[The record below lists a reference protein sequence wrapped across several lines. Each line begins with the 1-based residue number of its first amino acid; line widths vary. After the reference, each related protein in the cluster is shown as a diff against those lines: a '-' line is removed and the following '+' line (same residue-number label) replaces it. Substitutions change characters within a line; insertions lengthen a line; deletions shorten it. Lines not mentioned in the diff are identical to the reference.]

1 MDYSLVILTHNA
13 EAILPALTASITAL
27 TTQPA
32 EIIIVD
38 SASSDDTVQS
48 IKKLLPTAT
57 VLAQPRNVDFCR
69 GYNIGIAHAK
79 KSDYVLM
86 INQRITMQPDSA
98 TQLLNKITSDKTLA
112 AVGPKLLNAENK
124 KIDSMGIVSDRR
136 RQFDN
141 LGEGEEDTGQHD
153 DTKVFGVSGAAI
165 MLRMEAVQDIT
176 KNGGGRDTEFL
187 DHDFIAY
194 KDDVDIA
201 YRFRHRGWSLAVEP
215 SAVMYYDRNTGDGK
229 KRASRSKRAK
239 TYSLRNHWW
248 VLLKNEP
255 FSAIVRDLI
264 WVATY
269 ESMKLTYLT
278 LRDPRTVL
286 SVVPAYFRALPR
298 MLKKRGAIL
307 KSSTHA
313 DSLKQWFQ

>member
-1 MDYSLVILTHNA
+1 MQYSLVILTYNGVA
-13 EAILPALTASITAL
+13 SLPSLIGSIKAL

-38 SASSDDTVQS
+38 SASSDNTVES

-57 VLAQPRNVDFCR
+57 ILAQPRNVDFCR
-69 GYNIGIAHAK
+69 GYNIGIAQAK
-79 KSDYVLM
+79 SEYVLM
-86 INQRITMQPDSA
+86 INQRITMQPDSV
-98 TQLLNKITSDKTLA
+98 TQLLNTITSKKTLA
-112 AVGPKLLNAENK
+112 AVGPKLLNTETK
-124 KIDSMGIVSDRR
+124 KIDSMGIVTDRR

-141 LGEGEEDTGQHD
+141 LGEGKEDTGQHD
-153 DTKVFGVSGAAI
+153 GTPVFGVSGAAI
-165 MLRMEAVQDIT
+165 MLRMEAVQDII

-187 DHDFIAY
+187 DHEFIAY

-201 YRFRHRGWSLAVEP
+201 YRFRHRGWDLAIEP
-215 SAVMYYDRNTGDGK
+215 TALMYYDRNTGDGK
-229 KRASRSKRAK
+229 KRAARSKRAK

-255 FSAIVRDLI
+255 FSAIVRDLV

-269 ESMKLTYLT
+269 ESMKLTYLI
-278 LRDPRTVL
+278 LSDPRTVF

-313 DSLKQWFQ
+313 HSLKQWFQ